1 MVHWRWAIDKDK
13 ICFKEAN
20 WGIMAL
26 AVSAFLQKR
35 ATKTQGVG
43 RHSKT
48 EILKIIRRD
57 FETFSNFLGTV
68 IVMNVFATFLH
79 NPKCQRRKVL
89 QFIILVFSMH
99 NPHWING
106 PRLSLLPG
114 HPPPSR
120 KICP

>member
-1 MVHWRWAIDKDK
+1 MHWRWAIDKDK

-89 QFIILVFSMH
+89 QFVILVFSMH
-99 NPHWING
+99 
-106 PRLSLLPG
+106 
-114 HPPPSR
+114 
-120 KICP
+120 

>member
-43 RHSKT
+43 RHSKS
-48 EILKIIRRD
+48 EILNIIRRD
-57 FETFSNFLGTV
+57 FEAFSNFLGTV
-68 IVMNVFATFLH
+68 IAMNVFATFSSIQTYNI
-79 NPKCQRRKVL
+79 NPKGNVK
-89 QFIILVFSMH
+89 ILIEKGFAIYH
-99 NPHWING
+99 AGFFFHA
-106 PRLSLLPG
+106 
-114 HPPPSR
+114 
-120 KICP
+120 